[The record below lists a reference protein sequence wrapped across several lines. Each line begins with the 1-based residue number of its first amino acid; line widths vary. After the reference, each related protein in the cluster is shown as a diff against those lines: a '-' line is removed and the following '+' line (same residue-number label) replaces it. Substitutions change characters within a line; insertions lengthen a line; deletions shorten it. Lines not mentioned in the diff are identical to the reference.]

1 MKKHIFI
8 LFLIVS
14 WTGYGQQD
22 QTVLISNNQNFDK
35 SIFADI
41 DLKENETSYSLKV
54 NIKDFGRYDFRS
66 KSESKHAG
74 AMKMDNWS
82 GIYFNLEEN
91 SSVMYI
97 YPIHKKFLKN
107 KLSNIYDELIR
118 SKKAKLNFTIYKT
131 DSTPIIVINKVSE
144 LE

>member
-1 MKKHIFI
+1 MKKYIFI
-8 LFLIVS
+8 LFLIITAV
-14 WTGYGQQD
+14 GYGQDAQS
-22 QTVLISNNQNFDK
+22 VLISNNQGFDK
-35 SIFADI
+35 SVFADI
-41 DLKENETSYSLKV
+41 DLKENETHYSLKV

-82 GIYFNLEEN
+82 GIYFNLEED

-118 SKKAKLNFTIYKT
+118 SKKVKLDFIIYKT
-131 DSTPIIVINKVSE
+131 DNTPIIIINKISE